1 MKKRDLAKQISLL
14 TLLVLAG
21 CGATNTTEDPNTLV
35 IQFVPS
41 VSIDSA
47 LLTKV
52 RNLEGLLEDALAD
65 KGYDKNINISIGT
78 SYASVIEAMASGQVH
93 AGFLTAQQ
101 YAFTTLEYP
110 GKVDVLLTS
119 VRNAYQAQLDSSN
132 NIITDAATILENMNA
147 SGYTAATTPSVKVS
161 SYYSALYV
169 RNAQLAE
176 ITTAGGWQNW
186 IKGKTIGTQS
196 TTSGSGYVYPAV
208 LLDQNNLK
216 FVNTATATPNASN
229 NEVGFKVV
237 GGHQNS
243 VLALLNNE
251 VDGVFTFMDARSH
264 PTAYNAWNEA
274 NPGKTV
280 IGETKAAALT
290 PAIFNDTISTISS
303 LSEGLREALGQSF
316 IDVIATTEGA
326 EALAIYNHTGYL
338 FADDAD
344 YEGERAVYRFLNPI
358 NA

>member
-1 MKKRDLAKQISLL
+1 MKKFRLVKQLPLLALF
-14 TLLVLAG
+14 VLAA
-21 CGATNTTEDPNTLV
+21 CGTTTPSDPDTLV

-52 RNLEGLLEDALAD
+52 RNLEGLLEDSLAEQ
-65 KGYDKNINISIGT
+65 GFEKNINISIGT

-119 VRNAYQAQLDSSN
+119 VRNAYNAQLDSN
-132 NIITDAATILENMNA
+132 GDVITNPQTILANMNA
-147 SGYTAATTPSVKVS
+147 PEYTASTTAAVKVS

-169 RNAQLAE
+169 RDPQVAE
-176 ITTAGGWQNW
+176 ITAAGGWQNW
-186 IKGKTIGTQS
+186 IKGKTIATQG

-208 LLDQNNLK
+208 LLDQEGLK
-216 FVNTATATPNASN
+216 FVNTANVTPNASN
-229 NEVGFKVV
+229 NEVGYKVV
-237 GGHQNS
+237 SGHQNS
-243 VLALLNNE
+243 VLALLNEE

-264 PTAYNAWNEA
+264 ATAFNAWKEA
-274 NPGKTV
+274 NPGKTPFT
-280 IGETKAAALT
+280 ETKAVALT
-290 PAIFNDTISTISS
+290 PAIFNDTISTITS
-303 LSEGLREALGQSF
+303 LTEGLREALGQAF
-316 IDVIATTEGA
+316 IDVVATEAGA

-344 YEGERAVYRFLNPI
+344 YDGERAVYRFLNPI
-358 NA
+358 AA

>member
-1 MKKRDLAKQISLL
+1 MMKKSALVKQMSVLA
-14 TLLVLAG
+14 LLVLAG
-21 CGATNTTEDPNTLV
+21 CGNVANDPETLV

-52 RNLEGLLEDALAD
+52 RNLEGLLEDSLSE
-65 KGYDKNINISIGT
+65 KGFEKNINISIGT

-119 VRNAYQAQLDSSN
+119 VRNAYTAQLN
-132 NIITDAATILENMNA
+132 GTTVITDNQTILSNMNA
-147 SGYTAATTPSVKVS
+147 VGYTAATTPTVKVS

-169 RNAQLAE
+169 RNAQAAQV
-176 ITTAGGWQNW
+176 TAAGGWQNW
-186 IKGKTIGTQS
+186 IKGKTIATQG

-208 LLDQNNLK
+208 LLDEAGLK
-216 FVNTATATPNASN
+216 FVNSTTTPTPDAAK
-229 NEVGFKVV
+229 NEVAYKVV
-237 GGHQNS
+237 SGHQNS

-264 PTAYNAWNEA
+264 PTSYNAWNEA

-280 IGETKAAALT
+280 IGETKAVALT
-290 PAIFNDTISTISS
+290 PAIYNDTISTVSS
-303 LSEGLREALGQSF
+303 LSEDLREALGQSF
-316 IDVIATTEGA
+316 IDVVATPAGG

-338 FADDAD
+338 FANDDD
-344 YEGERAVYRFLNPI
+344 YDGERAVYRFLNPI
-358 NA
+358 AA

>member
-1 MKKRDLAKQISLL
+1 MKKSTLVKQLPLLALFLL
-14 TLLVLAG
+14 AA
-21 CGATNTTEDPNTLV
+21 CGTSTPTDPDTLV

-52 RNLEGLLEDALAD
+52 RNLEGLLEESLAE
-65 KGYDKNINISIGT
+65 KGFEKNINISIGT

-119 VRNAYQAQLDSSN
+119 VRNAYNAQLDN
-132 NIITDAATILENMNA
+132 GNVITNPQTILANMNA
-147 SGYTAATTPSVKVS
+147 AGYDASTTPSVKVS

-169 RNAQLAE
+169 RDPQVAQ
-176 ITTAGGWQNW
+176 ITAAGGWQNW
-186 IKGKTIGTQS
+186 IKGKTIATQG

-208 LLDQNNLK
+208 LLDQEGLK
-216 FVNTATATPNASN
+216 FVNTANATPNAAN

-237 GGHQNS
+237 SGHQNS
-243 VLALLNNE
+243 VLALLNGE

-264 PTAYNAWNEA
+264 ATAFNAWKEA
-274 NPGKTV
+274 NPGKTPFT
-280 IGETKAAALT
+280 ETKAVALT

-303 LSEGLREALGQSF
+303 LSAELREALGESF
-316 IDVIATTEGA
+316 IDVIATESGA

-344 YEGERAVYRFLNPI
+344 YDGERAVYRFLYPI
-358 NA
+358 A